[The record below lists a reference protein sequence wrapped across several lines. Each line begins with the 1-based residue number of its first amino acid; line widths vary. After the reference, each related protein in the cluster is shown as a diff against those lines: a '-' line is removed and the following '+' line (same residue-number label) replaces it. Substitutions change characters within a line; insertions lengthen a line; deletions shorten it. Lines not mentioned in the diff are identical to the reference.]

1 MNACQQ
7 ALYSCEAN
15 VCGYM
20 LRVFLLFVLFLSS
33 VHAEQYEAMDLA
45 KFRKDYWAFQPV
57 KSKIPN
63 LSSSWIKTDI
73 DKFILEKMNEQ
84 SLTPS
89 TEAEKAILVK
99 RAYYALTGLPPTYE
113 EVQAFLNDKSSD
125 SYNKLIDDLLSRKS
139 YGEKWG
145 RHWLDLVRFADTQGF
160 LAGNR
165 NTKYPFSYTFRDF
178 VIRSFNEDKPY
189 DEFIM
194 QHLAA
199 DQMKLKDKRDLA
211 GLGFLTTGERFLNK
225 RHEIIN
231 DQIDVTTQGFLAMT
245 VACSRCHDHKFDP
258 IPTADYYSLFGIFDS
273 IQEPGLEDL
282 PVIEN
287 STDPVLFKKYEDGLK
302 KLEGDLANIKQ
313 GFRDKIEK
321 EWQQVAKD
329 YVDYIFK
336 QSLGNK
342 KLAKIDS
349 MGNQFRNRL
358 ITDFKTLMLKDR
370 KNPVFRLITKLA
382 SKKTDFKEAIG
393 KELSFKI
400 FNSHL
405 NEALKKNSPKNRDD
419 VLKIYKDLIAE
430 SQKDKNKYPDF
441 HEAFFGKAFK
451 ALLYEKEVTRYI
463 SNAEDGKYNKIKNA
477 IKEHYTSPGAPA
489 RAMVVKD
496 KATPTNPRIF
506 IRGKKETRG
515 EVVPKRFLQVV
526 SSNKAHEKFTNGS
539 GRLELAQAIADEKNP
554 LTARVIVN
562 RVWQWHFGTGI
573 VNTPSNFGLLGSR
586 PTHPELLDY
595 LADYFVKN
603 NWSFKKLHKLIMTSA
618 VYRQA
623 SVNRQDM
630 ASIDGANTYLWKM
643 NNRRLTWEE
652 LRDSLV
658 SRTGSLQNF
667 SGPPVEMLKDKYQPY
682 RTVYGFVDR
691 NNVNAA
697 YKSFDFP
704 SPLVT
709 CEFRTTTIVPQQGL
723 FLLNSNFIM
732 KSAKMV
738 LSGIKGQTDE
748 EKIAEL
754 FMKVYSRQPTGQELQ
769 YSKQFLKE
777 ANETFKE
784 KAVPEWIFGYA
795 TLTDDKMLKD
805 FVQFK
810 FFNKSRWQ
818 VSKNFPDKKVGHAM
832 LSSKG
837 GHPGRNKA
845 VVRRCKIHKS
855 GTLSIKGTL
864 KHKNKNGNG
873 VRVLILHN
881 GSLMGEWD
889 CKTKTISTACE
900 NIEVQAGDYID
911 LVVDAKANPTS
922 DSFEWPLDMQ
932 LKANSQVEE
941 FSTVDSFFDKKT
953 VKEYSPWDGLAQVLM
968 ISNEFLYVD

>member
-1 MNACQQ
+1 
-7 ALYSCEAN
+7 
-15 VCGYM
+15 M
-20 LRVFLLFVLFLSS
+20 LRIIFLFSLFVYPLC
-33 VHAEQYEAMDLA
+33 AEEYEAMDLA

-57 KSKIPN
+57 KSKTPDV
-63 LSSSWIKTDI
+63 SSKWIKTDI
-73 DKFILEKMNEQ
+73 DKFILQKMNEK
-84 SLTPS
+84 SLSPS
-89 TEAEKAILVK
+89 DEADKLILVK
-99 RAYYALTGLPPTYE
+99 RAYYSLTGLPPTFE
-113 EVQAFLNDKSSD
+113 EVQGFLNDESPNAYD
-125 SYNKLIDDLLSRKS
+125 KLIDDLLSRKS

-165 NTKYPFSYTFRDF
+165 DTRYPFSYTFRDF

-189 DEFIM
+189 NEFIM

-199 DQMKLKDKRDLA
+199 DQMELKDKRDLA

-231 DQIDVTTQGFLAMT
+231 DQIDVTTQGFLGMT
-245 VACSRCHDHKFDP
+245 VACARCHDHKFDP
-258 IPTADYYSLFGIFDS
+258 IPTADYYSMFGIFDS
-273 IQEPGLEDL
+273 VEEPKLDEL
-282 PVIEN
+282 PVIEESKN
-287 STDPVLFKKYEDGLK
+287 PELYKKYQADLK
-302 KLEGDLANIKQ
+302 KLEQDLEDITQ
-313 GFRDKIEK
+313 GFRDKIEA
-321 EWQQVAKD
+321 EWQKVAQD
-329 YVDYIFK
+329 YVEYIFK
-336 QSLGNK
+336 QNSGNK
-342 KLAKIDS
+342 DLAKIDS
-349 MGNQFRNRL
+349 MGNQFRTRL
-358 ITDFKTLMLKDR
+358 IIDIKNMMFKDR
-370 KNPVFRLITKLA
+370 QNPVFRLITKA
-382 SKKTDFKEAIG
+382 TDKKTDLSDTLK
-393 KELSFKI
+393 KELSYKK
-400 FNSHL
+400 FNKHL
-405 NEALKKNSPKNRDD
+405 NEAIKAKRPKTKED
-419 VLKIYKDLIAE
+419 VLELYKELIVEA
-430 SQKDKNKYPDF
+430 QKDKEKYPEF
-441 HEAFFGKAFK
+441 HEAFFGKSFK
-451 ALLYEKEVTRYI
+451 ALIYEKQITRYI
-463 SNAEDGKYNKIKNA
+463 SNAEDGAYNKAKNA
-477 IKEHYTSPGAPA
+477 IKNHYTSPGAPA

-496 KATPTNPRIF
+496 KAKPTSPRIF
-506 IRGKKETRG
+506 IRGKRETRG
-515 EVVPKRFLQVV
+515 DFVPRRFLQII
-526 SSNKAHEKFTNGS
+526 STKKSHEKFTQGS
-539 GRLELAQAIADEKNP
+539 GRLELAQAIADERNP

-573 VNTPSNFGLLGSR
+573 VNTPSNFGLLGAR

-595 LADYFVKN
+595 LADYFMKN
-603 NWSFKKLHKLIMTSA
+603 NWSFKKLNKLIMTSA
-618 VYRQA
+618 VYKQQ
-623 SVNRQDM
+623 SVNRADM
-630 ASIDGANTYLWKM
+630 ASLDGANTYLWKM

-658 SRTGSLQNF
+658 SRTGQLSEY

-704 SPLVT
+704 SALVT
-709 CEFRTTTIVPQQGL
+709 CEMRSTTIVPQQGL

-732 KSAKMV
+732 KTAKMV
-738 LSGIKGQTDE
+738 AGKVSGNSEQ
-748 EKIAEL
+748 EKIDDLFKRVYGREASEAEVT
-754 FMKVYSRQPTGQELQ
+754 F
-769 YSKQFLKE
+769 SKEFLSE

-818 VSKNFPDKKVGHAM
+818 VSKNFPDRKIGHAM

-837 GHPGRNKA
+837 GHPGKTQA

-864 KHKNKNGNG
+864 KHKNENGNG

-889 CKTKTISTACE
+889 CKTKTISTSCE
-900 NIEVQAGDYID
+900 NIEVQAGDFID
-911 LVVDAKANPTS
+911 LVVDSKANPTS

-932 LKANSQVEE
+932 LKANSEVEE

-953 VKEYSPWDGLAQVLM
+953 VKEYSPLDGLAQVLM